1 MAREKIERNIKKE
14 VLAKR
19 MFGPY
24 EKDEVYS
31 HMGFFRT
38 SPLGAV
44 ENGYGT
50 FRPINDMSYPRFDEK
65 VPSVNSFVKKEE
77 FETTW
82 DDFNVVST
90 FLRSQTEDVQFGIFD
105 WEGAYRQIP
114 THPSQWRFLAIKD
127 FEEMIYIDV
136 RIAFG
141 GVAGCGSFG
150 GPADGWKELMRAS
163 FNLLQVFR
171 WVDDNLMIKLKSKGT
186 KMIDIVR
193 ASEELGVKTNA
204 TKYAEFGDEQKYIGF
219 VWNCKDKTV
228 SIPIK
233 KLEKRKQEIED
244 FLSQETCSMKELQQ
258 FTGKLSHLTLVLPQ
272 LKCYLME
279 AFRCVA
285 SWKTPGVRAI
295 SADVRED
302 ITYWRHFLRNVE
314 PTFLAPDHI
323 IRNIGWVGTHRPNLA
338 SGLSLV
344 KPGAN
349 LDGSQAGTLLLTAL
363 GGPSPGPRP

>member
-1 MAREKIERNIKKE
+1 MNSMSADVIPHSSVWPTAVHCDMNVKQWEIQLRKHNLIEKYGFLLKGFIEGFHQGVPDHTLEGMKYFCPENHNSAQMAREKIERNIKKE

-44 ENGYGT
+44 ENGDGT

-114 THPSQWRFLAIKD
+114 THPSQWSFLAIKD

-219 VWNCKDKTV
+219 VWNCKG
-228 SIPIK
+228 
-233 KLEKRKQEIED
+233 KQV
-244 FLSQETCSMKELQQ
+244 Q
-258 FTGKLSHLTLVLPQ
+258 F
-272 LKCYLME
+272 
-279 AFRCVA
+279 R
-285 SWKTPGVRAI
+285 
-295 SADVRED
+295 
-302 ITYWRHFLRNVE
+302 
-314 PTFLAPDHI
+314 
-323 IRNIGWVGTHRPNLA
+323 
-338 SGLSLV
+338 
-344 KPGAN
+344 
-349 LDGSQAGTLLLTAL
+349 
-363 GGPSPGPRP
+363 